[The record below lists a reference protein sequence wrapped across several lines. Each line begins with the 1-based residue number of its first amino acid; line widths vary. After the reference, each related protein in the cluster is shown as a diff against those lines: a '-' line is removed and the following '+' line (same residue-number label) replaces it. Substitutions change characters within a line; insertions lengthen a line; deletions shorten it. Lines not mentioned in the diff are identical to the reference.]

1 VKLPENT
8 VIAPEKL
15 LYYLLV
21 PRPADD
27 KSKFLAI
34 AGYTRADWQ
43 ALERDLRQQLLPM
56 DAEEVERTKYG
67 TIYEIRGNLHG
78 PNGRVL
84 SVVTIWMTEIATGQ
98 TKFVTLYP
106 AKGAKHGR
114 V

>member
-15 LYYLLV
+15 FRYLLV

-34 AGYTRADWQ
+34 AGYTRANWQ
-43 ALERDLRQQLLPM
+43 ALERNLRQQLLPM

-67 TIYEIRGNLHG
+67 TVYEIRGNL
-78 PNGRVL
+78 
-84 SVVTIWMTEIATGQ
+84 
-98 TKFVTLYP
+98 
-106 AKGAKHGR
+106 
-114 V
+114 